1 MTPAD
6 DGPPAPALALHAIAP
21 TLFSIRGPA
30 AAGRE

>member
-6 DGPPAPALALHAIAP
+6 NGPPALALALRAIAP

-30 AAGRE
+30 AASRE